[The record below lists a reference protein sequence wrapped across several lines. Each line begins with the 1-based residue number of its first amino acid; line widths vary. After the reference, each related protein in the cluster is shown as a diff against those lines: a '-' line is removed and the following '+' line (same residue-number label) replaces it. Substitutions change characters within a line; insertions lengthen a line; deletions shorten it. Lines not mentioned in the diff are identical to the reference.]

1 MEAYCVE
8 RRAKREGQDAEVI
21 IMENGR
27 LSTQDGKE
35 LKLIPTLSLLVT
47 DGEPLSR
54 IWQRISRTI
63 CSGKSG
69 R

>member
-1 MEAYCVE
+1 MQAYCVQCG
-8 RRAKREGQDAEVI
+8 AKRE
-21 IMENGR
+21 MENGR

-35 LKLIPTLSLLVT
+35 LKLIPTLLLLVT
-47 DGEPLSR
+47 AGEPLSR
-54 IWQRISRTI
+54 ICQGISRII

>member
-35 LKLIPTLSLLVT
+35 LKLIPTLLLLVHMV
-47 DGEPLSR
+47 SR
-54 IWQRISRTI
+54 SAEFAREYHASFV
-63 CSGKSG
+63 
-69 R
+69 